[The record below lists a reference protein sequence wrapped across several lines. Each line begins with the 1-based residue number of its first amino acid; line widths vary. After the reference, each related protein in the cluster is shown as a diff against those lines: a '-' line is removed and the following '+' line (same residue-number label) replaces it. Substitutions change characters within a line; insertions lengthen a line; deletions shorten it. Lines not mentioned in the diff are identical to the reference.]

1 MQMRWPPSQR
11 ARAEVQRNRAVIYGD
26 DDSAANRVV
35 GVAMASLNASAAAA
49 AADDDDDDDDD
60 DEDAVAGSF

>member
-1 MQMRWPPSQR
+1 MLG
-11 ARAEVQRNRAVIYGD
+11 NRVVVYGD

-49 AADDDDDDDDD
+49 ADDDDDDDD